1 MIKKL
6 DTRFA
11 AMAAFLAA
19 SMASEAA
26 FAIVEIE
33 DNNTIAT
40 AQRLVISGGSVEVNG
55 IIGNGSLGTND
66 VDFYSFT
73 GSVGDVVTIDIDGG
87 MKSDGSGV
95 DTYIAIFKPDSTI
108 LQAND
113 DGGILDL
120 GSVST
125 LDSLISNIRLPVTGT
140 YTVGVTSS
148 AHPFLVTGG
157 GAVGSSGFNMNLT
170 GRYTLVISGVSDPV
184 QPAPAPAPA
193 PVVQQINIEIKPG
206 VPEQPPINPKSQG
219 SIPVALLSNSGFDA
233 LGVDTQSLTFG
244 HSGNEHSLVRCIKES
259 RDVDGD
265 GRLDLLCHFDNQ
277 MTGFEPSDAAG
288 VVKGRMAAGGQFEG
302 RGYLKV
308 VPVKRK

>member
-1 MIKKL
+1 MIKNL
-6 DTRFA
+6 DTRFFA

-19 SMASEAA
+19 SVASEDA
-26 FAIVEIE
+26 FAIVESE

-95 DTYIAIFKPDSTI
+95 DTYIAIFRPDSTI

-120 GSVST
+120 GSAST

-170 GRYTLVISGVSDPV
+170 GSYTLVISGVSDPV

-193 PVVQQINIEIKPG
+193 PAAVQQINIEIKPG
-206 VPEQPPINPKSQG
+206 TPEQPPINPKSKG
-219 SIPVALLSNSGFDA
+219 SIPVALLSHSGFDA
-233 LGVDTQSLTFG
+233 LGVRS
-244 HSGNEHSLVRCIKES
+244 EER
-259 RDVDGD
+259 
-265 GRLDLLCHFDNQ
+265 
-277 MTGFEPSDAAG
+277 
-288 VVKGRMAAGGQFEG
+288 
-302 RGYLKV
+302 
-308 VPVKRK
+308 